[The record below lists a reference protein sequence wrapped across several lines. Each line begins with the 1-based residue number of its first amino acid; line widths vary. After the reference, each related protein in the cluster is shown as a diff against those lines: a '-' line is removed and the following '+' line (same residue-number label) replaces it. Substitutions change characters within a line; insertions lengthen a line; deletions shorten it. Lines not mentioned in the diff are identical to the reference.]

1 MANPDKSKSSARFLD
16 RPDGETIA
24 YHFSGPKSRVQNSPC
39 GVIFLGGLMSDMTG
53 TKATALESHYAKTN
67 RPFVRFDYLG
77 HGQSSGKFVDGTIG
91 RWCDDTL
98 AVLDEVIKGPLI
110 LVGSSMGGWI
120 SLLAT
125 LARPERVAGLVCIA
139 PAPDFTEEL
148 LWPELDEAAQHD
160 LETTGVY
167 HQPSDYSD
175 EPYVISMNL
184 IEEGR
189 HHLLLENPIPITCPV
204 RILQGMEDPDVPWR
218 HALRLIDKLESP
230 DVVLSLVK
238 EGDHRLS
245 EPKDLM
251 RLTDAIDAL
260 ANWADGI

>member
-1 MANPDKSKSSARFLD
+1 MANQKKPPTSLRVLD

-24 YHFSGPKSRVQNSPC
+24 YHFSGPKSRPQSPRC
-39 GVIFLGGLMSDMTG
+39 GVIFLGGFMSDMTG
-53 TKATALESHYAKTN
+53 TKATALEAHCQKAK

-77 HGQSSGKFVDGTIG
+77 HGLSSGRFVDGTIG
-91 RWCDDTL
+91 RWRDDAL
-98 AVLDEVIKGPLI
+98 AILDEIADGPQI

-139 PAPDFTEEL
+139 PAPDFTQDL
-148 LWPELDEAAQHD
+148 MWPELDDEARHA
-160 LETTGVY
+160 LKTTGVY
-167 HQPSDYSD
+167 HQPSEYSD
-175 EPYVISMNL
+175 EPYVIAMKL

-189 HHLLLENPIPITCPV
+189 DHLLLNAPISIACPV

-218 HALRLIDKLESP
+218 HALRLVEKLECE

-238 EGDHRLS
+238 AGDHRLS
-245 EPKDLM
+245 DPADIA
-251 RLTDAIDAL
+251 RLTDAIDEL
-260 ANWADGI
+260 ASKADRS